1 MENFIVSARKYR
13 PQNFSTVV
21 GQSHITT
28 TLKNAIRNNQ
38 LAHAFLFCGP
48 RGVGKTTCA
57 RILAKTINCE
67 NLQPDGEACNQCHSC
82 VSFNEG
88 SSFNIH
94 ELDAA
99 SNNSVDDIR
108 TLVEQVRFAPQ
119 AGKYKIYI
127 IDEVHM
133 LSSSAFNAFLK
144 TLEEPPSYAIF
155 ILATTEKHKI
165 LPTILSR
172 CQIFDF
178 KRITIQDTVD
188 HLQEICQK
196 EHIQAENDALH
207 LVAQKT
213 DGCMRDSLST
223 LDKIVSFTGGK
234 LTYQNTLEHLNIL
247 DYDYFFKIMD
257 GVLQQDVAS
266 ALLIF
271 DEILQKG
278 FEGDNF
284 LNGWAEFLR
293 NLLLCKEDK
302 VLHLVEVSGNL
313 KDRYRQLSGKLSP
326 SYLITA
332 LHLLNETEINYRMA
346 RNKRL
351 HVEMALIKLCFL
363 QQAVTLVSD
372 DQTGEVVK
380 KKLVA
385 DGSAPQK
392 LRAPIAQATPA
403 KAGQPATSASIA
415 ANEPKLTIENKVP
428 VQQTATGS
436 QPPSQQASGQSAYSQ
451 TAPGQTANPHT
462 SGQNSTQSPSGQNGY
477 GSSTSG
483 QNGYPRS
490 PSGQNGNG
498 SSTTGQNGSS
508 QTSSGHPGSSQ
519 SYTSPSSSSQT
530 ASKPAA
536 SVPKL
541 TGLAAMKQAF
551 AAQQTAETKQE
562 SIPMTHGALSVYW
575 DEFIDRFRQ
584 ANKMTVVSNLQ
595 LAVISMLGPEEIGIT
610 SRNIVQF
617 RFMEEEKLAISQFFK
632 DKFRNN
638 GLVLTLHL
646 DESQQTADIGPA
658 PLSSREKFAKMI
670 EKYPLVK
677 ELKDKL
683 NLELDF

>member
-67 NLQPDGEACNQCHSC
+67 NLQPDGEACNECHSC
-82 VSFNEG
+82 KSFNEG

-188 HLQEICQK
+188 HLQEICTK
-196 EHIQAENDALH
+196 EHIQAESDALH

-223 LDKIVSFTGGK
+223 LDKIVSFTGGH

-247 DYDYFFKIMD
+247 DYDYFFRVMD
-257 GVLQQDVAS
+257 TVLQQDIAGS
-266 ALLIF
+266 LLIF

-284 LNGWAEFLR
+284 LNGAAEFLR
-293 NLLLCKEDK
+293 NLLMCKEEK
-302 VLHLVEVSGNL
+302 VLHLLEVSGNL
-313 KDRYRQLSGKLSP
+313 KDRYKQLSGKISP
-326 SYLITA
+326 AWLITA
-332 LHLLNETEINYRMA
+332 LHLLNETEINYRLA

-351 HVEMALIKLCFL
+351 HVEMALIKLCYL
-363 QQAVTLVSD
+363 QQAVTLVADEQS
-372 DQTGEVVK
+372 GEVVK
-380 KKLVA
+380 KKLVP
-385 DGSAPQK
+385 DGAVPQQ
-392 LRAPIAQATPA
+392 LRAPFAQAASPRS
-403 KAGQPATSASIA
+403 AGKPATTASIA
-415 ANEPKLTIENKVP
+415 QNESARLTIETTPAAAAATAAP
-428 VQQTATGS
+428 VTTPPAPAVMETRPAVTAAPVTSTAHPANPAPAAKTAT
-436 QPPSQQASGQSAYSQ
+436 
-451 TAPGQTANPHT
+451 
-462 SGQNSTQSPSGQNGY
+462 
-477 GSSTSG
+477 
-483 QNGYPRS
+483 
-490 PSGQNGNG
+490 
-498 SSTTGQNGSS
+498 
-508 QTSSGHPGSSQ
+508 
-519 SYTSPSSSSQT
+519 T
-530 ASKPAA
+530 AS
-536 SVPKL
+536 KL
-541 TGLAAMKQAF
+541 TGLAAMKEAL
-551 AAQQTAETKQE
+551 AAKQQHTVAKEV
-562 SIPMTHGALSVYW
+562 IPITQGALAVYW
-575 DEFIDRFRQ
+575 EEFIDIFRQ

-595 LAVISMLGPEEIGIT
+595 LAIVKLQAPEEIGIV

-617 RFMEEEKLAISQFFK
+617 RFMEEEKLAISDFFK
-632 DKFRNN
+632 RKFNN
-638 GLVLTLHL
+638 PAIILTLQL
-646 DESQQTADIGPA
+646 DETQQTQDIGPA
-658 PLSSREKFAKMI
+658 PLSSREQFQMMI
-670 EKYPLVK
+670 DKYPLVK

-683 NLELDF
+683 NMELDF